1 MPCSRPWRG
10 VYPPRKDPRPMKSL
24 LKLILC
30 QDDLWNHLSIK
41 LRKNDV
47 IVQLLTRRSWKKSPQ
62 AISSSMGD
70 SVTWTGHG
78 SLHKVLMDQKR
89 SFFLTF
95 VIVFSLWTFY
105 NKRYVYFIIS
115 QEKKSY
121 VDRETSSDINPENIF
136 SSVAPEISREMDF
149 PFRDK
154 RKFEHYKAKVD
165 HNKHAWF
172 FL

>member
-1 MPCSRPWRG
+1 
-10 VYPPRKDPRPMKSL
+10 
-24 LKLILC
+24 
-30 QDDLWNHLSIK
+30 
-41 LRKNDV
+41 
-47 IVQLLTRRSWKKSPQ
+47 
-62 AISSSMGD
+62 
-70 SVTWTGHG
+70 
-78 SLHKVLMDQKR
+78 MDQKR

-165 HNKHAWF
+165 HNKHA
-172 FL
+172 